1 MPRRCVLAEVEDS
14 QVRAGDVGGLK
25 HRDLVVQGR
34 RHGHVSADLHV
45 APLLKPADHMLG
57 YPRPL
62 PDFGLS
68 EIRPQTGISQRR
80 ADVFQIFS
88 FSIIHE

>member
-34 RHGHVSADLHV
+34 RHGHVGADLRV
-45 APLLKPADHMLG
+45 TSLLKPADRMRG
-57 YPRPL
+57 YPRP
-62 PDFGLS
+62 PRDFGRS
-68 EIRPQTGISQRR
+68 EIRPKTGLAQRR
-80 ADVFQIFS
+80 ADVLQILS
-88 FSIIHE
+88 FSILHR